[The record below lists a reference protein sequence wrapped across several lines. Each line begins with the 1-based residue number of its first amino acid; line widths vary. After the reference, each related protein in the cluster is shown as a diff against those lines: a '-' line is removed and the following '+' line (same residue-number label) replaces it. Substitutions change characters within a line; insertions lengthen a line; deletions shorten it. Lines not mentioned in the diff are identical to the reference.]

1 MNDER
6 NFDRLLDIQEKSII
20 AWERTTDKLEELT
33 KENREIKILLKMNS
47 RADEKFTRWI
57 KIITAAFAFIATLVA
72 LFFTLNGN

>member
-33 KENREIKILLKMNS
+33 KENREIKQFILFIQKHYLRNKDNIFCPK
-47 RADEKFTRWI
+47 RDN
-57 KIITAAFAFIATLVA
+57 IIPYFSIRCTDLT
-72 LFFTLNGN
+72 